1 MPWLPEI
8 ADIMPASTCPGAEL
22 TDWVLIE
29 DAWELV
35 EQIDCIDRSYGVGR
49 WMLCLDWAMPGVS
62 S

>member
-1 MPWLPEI
+1 
-8 ADIMPASTCPGAEL
+8 MPASTCPGAEL

-49 WMLCLDWAMPGVS
+49 WMLCLEWAMPGVS
-62 S
+62 P